1 VTGLIENINQRAK
14 HYSRAIL
21 LVPLF
26 YAVTEANT
34 YKDNIITFIEEW
46 NKSVMLKHFLES

>member
-1 VTGLIENINQRAK
+1 VTGLIENINQRVK

-46 NKSVMLKHFLES
+46 NKSVMLKHFLGF